1 MYKGGMIMLDFL
13 TNDKVYEIQANG
25 QISMILSQFDS
36 GYIMDIVED
45 TLRQLFN
52 NFDTIPRPNVVSS
65 FENSFKQL
73 YDTYPN
79 DIDNINSSR
88 EEVYRT
94 IIDIICKRYELRFI
108 QSDDIDLFTVSLY
121 YYDFF
126 VARINQY
133 IVQFYAK
140 LLMDEKS
147 DIYMNMN
154 LESLRKNKDVSTVY
168 SNMAFNDDEALATI
182 AANLP
187 IVLKN
192 LASSLQIPDHR
203 VFRYTYGDQPAI
215 LNIFDT
221 TLTPVVP
228 LFSRF
233 NSLLFNDI
241 LYGPM
246 IIAIRLELQKAID
259 FNKAMAGVNN
269 TQSAS

>member
-1 MYKGGMIMLDFL
+1 MLDFL

-45 TLRQLFN
+45 TLKQLFN

-65 FENSFKQL
+65 FEGSFKQL

-79 DIDNINSSR
+79 DIENINQSR

-108 QSDDIDLFTVSLY
+108 QSDDIDLFTVALY

-154 LESLRKNKDVSTVY
+154 LEALRKNKDVSTVY

-187 IVLKN
+187 MVLKN

-246 IIAIRLELQKAID
+246 IIAIRLELQKTID
-259 FNKAMAGVNN
+259 FNKAMGQVQQ
-269 TQSAS
+269 QS